1 MVPYRRT
8 SPSISPLVVDALNK
22 ELRRRLNEARG
33 QLDAD
38 KAADGRS
45 AKQLEFEANQRLAA
59 QKAAEEK
66 MLNAQANIEAFISKA
81 DGPAKEAAQAI
92 AKVLEKSQ
100 QGVDDAQ
107 QKVKDKIDA
116 LTYVATG
123 SSPDSGNSTSAA
135 PASSL
140 REGTALV
147 SEAPPVPQPW
157 APGDA
162 AEVQRSDAL
171 LAEHARLEA
180 KAKALER
187 EAALRFG

>member
-147 SEAPPVPQPW
+147 SEAPLGTPVNNF
-157 APGDA
+157 
-162 AEVQRSDAL
+162 E
-171 LAEHARLEA
+171 
-180 KAKALER
+180 
-187 EAALRFG
+187 